1 VRNQTTPLTKK
12 VKITMKVIVVALL
25 ISSFLSLKTQA
36 APELLDSVSVIVDQ
50 GVVLESQISE
60 LITVV
65 KRNAVLNNQT
75 LPSDRVLRTQAIEKL
90 ILDNLQM
97 QMADRMG
104 IQISDPQ
111 LEQTIGNI
119 AQAENMNVSQFREK
133 IASEGVAFNTYREEI
148 RKEIILGEVRRAN
161 VRRRVYVTPQE
172 VNNLVKLIDEQGDQQ
187 AEYNLGH
194 ILIEFAPEPSDT
206 DIEQAKTRADKV
218 IELLNS
224 GSDFSRIATASSG
237 GSRALDG
244 GDMGWMNINS
254 MPTLFAEAVQN
265 KYKDDLIGPIR
276 SGAGF
281 HILKVKDLRGIEKV
295 EIEEI
300 NARHILIAPS
310 IILSDEKAVEILKG
324 FREQLL
330 AGEADFSELAKEH
343 SADPGSA
350 LKGGE
355 LGWAEPSKYVADFR
369 DALAN
374 LEIDEISQPVKT
386 QYGWHLMQLLEK
398 RVGDATEK
406 RKEEKAYNLLFQR
419 KFAEES
425 DVWLREIRASAYI
438 EVFEQQ
444 GE

>member
-1 VRNQTTPLTKK
+1 
-12 VKITMKVIVVALL
+12 MKVIVVAFL
-25 ISSFLSLKTQA
+25 ISSFLSLKTEA

-90 ILDNLQM
+90 IIDNLQT

-104 IQISDPQ
+104 IQVSDPQ
-111 LEQTIGNI
+111 LEQTIANI
-119 AQAENMNVSQFREK
+119 AKGENMNIAQFREK
-133 IASEGVAFNTYREEI
+133 VFQEGVTFDTYREEI
-148 RKEIILGEVRRAN
+148 RKELILGEVRRAN
-161 VRRRVYVTPQE
+161 VRRRVYITEQE
-172 VNNLVKLIDEQGDQQ
+172 IKNLVTLIDEQGDEQ

-194 ILIEFAPEPSDT
+194 ILIEFPPEPTDV
-206 DIEQAKTRADKV
+206 DIEQAKTRADRV
-218 IELLNS
+218 IELLNK
-224 GSDFSRIATASSG
+224 GSDFSKIATASSG
-237 GSRALDG
+237 GSRALEG
-244 GDMGWMNINS
+244 GDLGWMNINS
-254 MPTLFAEAVQN
+254 MPTLFAEAVQ
-265 KYKDDLIGPIR
+265 KKSKDDLIGPIR

-281 HILKVKDLRGIEKV
+281 HILKVKGLRGIETV
-295 EIEEI
+295 EVEEI

-310 IILSDEKAVEILKG
+310 IILSDEKAKTMLKG
-324 FREQLL
+324 FREKLL
-330 AGEADFSELAKEH
+330 AGEADFAELAKEH

-355 LGWAEPSKYVADFR
+355 LGWSEPSKYVADFR
-369 DALAN
+369 DALAS

-398 RVGDATEK
+398 RVGDITEQ
-406 RKEEKAYNLLFQR
+406 RKEEKAYQLLFQR
-419 KFAEES
+419 KFTEES

-438 EVFEQQ
+438 EVLPQQ

>member
-1 VRNQTTPLTKK
+1 
-12 VKITMKVIVVALL
+12 
-25 ISSFLSLKTQA
+25 
-36 APELLDSVSVIVDQ
+36 
-50 GVVLESQISE
+50 
-60 LITVV
+60 
-65 KRNAVLNNQT
+65 
-75 LPSDRVLRTQAIEKL
+75 
-90 ILDNLQM
+90 
-97 QMADRMG
+97 
-104 IQISDPQ
+104 
-111 LEQTIGNI
+111 
-119 AQAENMNVSQFREK
+119 
-133 IASEGVAFNTYREEI
+133 
-148 RKEIILGEVRRAN
+148 
-161 VRRRVYVTPQE
+161 